1 MAFSAG
7 LVIPKCYSLHGG
19 APAFRWCQ
27 RPLLLASEFE
37 NRLTAHMTI
46 PCFLVSTGSIV
57 RLKNGRQRGGKIC
70 LAAAFLSFS
79 LMNLAGATNE
89 ALAIRLN
96 TIGYLPQAEKQASIA
111 AACTNFAVVR
121 AADDSKVF
129 DGRVTGPVLDPDTE
143 EQLYTADFSAF
154 TCPGDYQLEV
164 PGVGRSAPFRIAP
177 DVYREPYQTVM
188 LGFYLWRCGT
198 AVSATYH
205 GETFAHDACHTNDAW
220 LDFVGGGHVQ
230 KDGTKGWH
238 DAGDYNKYTVN
249 AGLTVGTLL
258 RAWDDFGPQIRKVRL
273 QIPESGGKLPDFLA
287 EVKWEMDWVLT
298 MQADD
303 GSVYHKVSTRRFGSF
318 IMPEKETDPRYFTPW
333 GSEATAY
340 FMGMTAQ
347 AARIFRPYD
356 RAFANRCLKA
366 SEKSY
371 RFLKAHPDFHRPDPV
386 DVRTGAYEI
395 RQNGEITGRLNGIPN
410 NRLWAAAELWETTG
424 SRDALRDLETR
435 IRAVHGQFNFEFDW
449 DEVKNLGLMK
459 YLSSQ
464 RPGRDPA
471 LVALVRSNLLA
482 LADVT
487 VKNCRQDG
495 YASPIGSLYSW
506 GYNGFVARQTTIL
519 MTADRLTRIVPATS
533 LHGATLLRPT
543 PGSVSSRPEY
553 RAACQDALNF
563 ILGRNYYCRSF
574 VTGVGFRPP
583 MHPHDRRSAAD
594 NIVDPWP
601 GYLVG
606 GPSSKATSWK
616 DEQGDARSNEIAINW
631 NAALVYALAACLP
644 DAE

>member
-1 MAFSAG
+1 MTGWPFCKRICPWFALLA
-7 LVIPKCYSLHGG
+7 V
-19 APAFRWCQ
+19 
-27 RPLLLASEFE
+27 LLLNQALGAGE
-37 NRLTAHMTI
+37 
-46 PCFLVSTGSIV
+46 
-57 RLKNGRQRGGKIC
+57 
-70 LAAAFLSFS
+70 S
-79 LMNLAGATNE
+79 LD
-89 ALAIRLN
+89 IRLN
-96 TIGYLPQAEKQASIA
+96 TVGYLPRAEKKASIA
-111 AACTNFAVVR
+111 AACANFTVVR
-121 AADDSKVF
+121 LPCRLPVF
-129 DGRVTGPVLDPDTE
+129 SGAVTGPVLNEDTQ
-143 EQLYTADFSAF
+143 EQLYTADFSD
-154 TCPGDYQLEV
+154 CSVSGEYELDV

-177 DVYREPYQTVM
+177 DVYREPFSTAM
-188 LGFYLWRCGT
+188 LGMYLWRCGT

-205 GETFAHDACHTNDAW
+205 GQTFAHEACHTNDAW
-220 LDFVGGGHVQ
+220 LDLVGGGHTH
-230 KDGTKGWH
+230 KDGAGGWH

-258 RAWDDFGPQIRKVRL
+258 RAWEDFGPQIRQVRL
-273 QIPESGGKLPDFLA
+273 QIPESGGPLPDFLA
-287 EVKWEMDWVLT
+287 EVKWEMDWALT

-303 GSVYHKVSTRRFGSF
+303 GSVYHKVSTKRFGPF
-318 IMPEKETDPRYFTPW
+318 IMPEQETEERYFTPW
-333 GSEATAY
+333 GSEATAH

-356 RAFANRCLKA
+356 RAFADRCLKA

-371 RFLKAHPDFHRPDPV
+371 QFLKAHPDFHRPDPV
-386 DVRTGAYEI
+386 DVHTGAYEI
-395 RQNGEITGRLNGIPN
+395 RQNGEISGRLNGIPN

-487 VKNCRQDG
+487 VQNCRQDG

-506 GYNGFVARQTTIL
+506 GYNGFVARQTMIL
-519 MTADRLTRIVPATS
+519 MAADRLTRNTHGTV
-533 LHGATLLRPT
+533 LHGAQLLRQT
-543 PGSVSSRPEY
+543 SGWNSGKPEY

-563 ILGRNYYCRSF
+563 IFGRNYYCRSF
-574 VTGVGFRPP
+574 VTGVGFNPP
-583 MHPHDRRSAAD
+583 EHPHDRRSGAD
-594 NIVDPWP
+594 NIADPWP

-606 GPSSKATSWK
+606 GPHSKATDWK
-616 DEQGDARSNEIAINW
+616 DVQDDARANEIAINW
-631 NAALVYALAACLP
+631 NSALIYALAAFLQ
-644 DAE
+644 DAPATN